1 MAVHPHTTVMDAGGT
16 GHVEWIIIR
25 DTKANETRRVPA
37 DALFVF
43 IGRPPGRIG
52 SAGRSTATT
61 KASFCVGWITSG
73 VPEDWPLDRRPY
85 PLETRVPGVFVA
97 GDVRKGSVKR
107 LTVAAGEG
115 AAAID
120 LVHRYLEAT
129 FDRPTR
135 EDRAAAAAP
144 MTAAASASGGPS

>member
-1 MAVHPHTTVMDAGGT
+1 
-16 GHVEWIIIR
+16 
-25 DTKANETRRVPA
+25 VPA

-43 IGRPPGRIG
+43 IGAAPR
-52 SAGRSTATT
+52 SDWLAGTIDRDDEGFLLCGLDYLT
-61 KASFCVGWITSG
+61 G

-120 LVHRYLEAT
+120 QVHRYLEAT
-129 FDRPTR
+129 IDRPAPEHR
-135 EDRAAAAAP
+135 EPSSAP
-144 MTAAASASGGPS
+144 MTAAASATGGPS